1 MNSKY
6 LKDFLILAGV
16 IIIAAIGARILA
28 GGETLDDYLANKQ
41 EVDAGSFL
49 FCRLGDRVVFIG

>member
-1 MNSKY
+1 MNMKY

-28 GGETLDDYLANKQ
+28 GGETLDEYAKKILRI
-41 EVDAGSFL
+41 L
-49 FCRLGDRVVFIG
+49 R